1 MELAILL
8 LLILNFIGVIYVCYM
23 QSKKPVNNQSNI
35 ELQNQLKLMQNEVK
49 ISIEN
54 LEKNI
59 GNQTGSLSDSIFK
72 QLSHLSDSL
81 TRSLEQFEKSTSKQ
95 QESLTSE
102 IRHLSDANTRN
113 NQNLNETVN
122 NNIKDLNKTVSD
134 NISALQKEN
143 TKQLQEIKNT
153 VDEQLQTNLDRKL
166 KESFDS
172 VVKQLSSVERGL
184 GEVRGLANS
193 VGDLKKTLSNVKTR
207 GILGELQLGSILEQI
222 LSPGQYETNVATV
235 KGSKNR
241 VEFAIKLPGK
251 EDNECVY
258 LPIDSKFPGDTY
270 NALLDAYD
278 NGDRTEIEV
287 QKKNLEK
294 RILEEAKDISSKYIH
309 VPETT
314 EFAILFVPVD
324 GLYAE
329 IVSNVGLIE
338 KLQNQYKINVAGP
351 TTMAA
356 LLNSFQMGF
365 RTLAI
370 QKRSSE
376 VWEIL
381 GKVKTEFEKY
391 NRTLESVQKR
401 IKSVDDELENLIGVR
416 TRQMNRQL
424 SHISDYQEKLENG
437 SE

>member
-8 LLILNFIGVIYVCYM
+8 LLILNFIGVIYLCYI
-23 QSKKPVNNQSNI
+23 QSKQKPANDQSNI

-314 EFAILFVPVD
+314 EFAILFVPVE

-329 IVSNVGLIE
+329 IVNNVGLIE

-391 NRTLESVQKR
+391 NKTLESVQKR

-424 SHISDYQEKLENG
+424 SHISDYQEKL
-437 SE
+437 

>member
-391 NRTLESVQKR
+391 NKTLESVQKR